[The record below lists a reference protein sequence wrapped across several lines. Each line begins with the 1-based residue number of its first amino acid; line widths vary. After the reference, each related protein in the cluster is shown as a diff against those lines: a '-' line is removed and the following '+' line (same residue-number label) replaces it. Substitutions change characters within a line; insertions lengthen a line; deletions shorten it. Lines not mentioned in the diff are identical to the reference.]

1 MIIMSASA
9 LKMVGGPLHS
19 LGTPTKEYL
28 VFTGFYGQSLILS
41 NQVANQ
47 RLGRQ

>member
-28 VFTGFYGQSLILS
+28 VFHWFLWPELDTLESGG
-41 NQVANQ
+41 
-47 RLGRQ
+47 